1 MVLVLFTSALQA
13 EPITRDLGENLYYL
27 RARVLPGDLPPEA
40 LKEKTVILDLRY
52 ALAEDEATTALQTWL
67 QSRAMAETPVF
78 VLINAGT
85 APALREFL
93 AEQRSHSRL
102 ITIGRTA
109 SGFEPD
115 ISVESS
121 DDEERRAYDTLTP
134 DIRIETL
141 LTENADKP
149 RIDEASIMRAR
160 ADAQDEPIEAN
171 PLDRLTPTEKKTDS
185 PPPPIDRALQRA
197 VHLHRALL
205 ALRKLS

>member
-1 MVLVLFTSALQA
+1 MVLALFTSALQA

-40 LKEKTVILDLRY
+40 LKEKTVI
-52 ALAEDEATTALQTWL
+52 LAEDEATTALQTWL

-121 DDEERRAYDTLTP
+121 DDEERRAYDALTP